1 MTGFRRVPERYG
13 QAGIAACTRGAAYYI
28 SVSVMRRAI
37 TLASIAVP
45 LLVAGAAV
53 VYVRREVVPP
63 GCRDRAV
70 LAIVRRVL
78 IDRARLPPAL
88 RLHHIVTVAGGPL
101 AFRFVCDAGLRGLA
115 RQLLPPGPRPGGVRY
130 TIRLAGARHR
140 LSVRV
145 RLVPL
150 LEWVAMP

>member
-1 MTGFRRVPERYG
+1 
-13 QAGIAACTRGAAYYI
+13 
-28 SVSVMRRAI
+28 MRRAI

-53 VYVRREVVPP
+53 VYLRREVVPP

-70 LAIVRRVL
+70 LATVRRVL

-88 RLHHIVTVAGGPL
+88 RLRHIVTVAGGPL

-115 RQLLPPGPRPGGVRY
+115 HQLLPPDPRPGGVRY